1 MALFSRK
8 KDTTKEEVKTVATDT
23 RASDRSKVDGV
34 LNETAPAEVL
44 IRPHITEKAFSLSQ
58 QNVYTF
64 LVAPNA
70 NTYQV
75 SKAIS
80 TVYGFTPKKVNIV
93 RKQPRTKRSLLRNQA
108 SHQPGYKKA
117 YVYLNQGDTINFM

>member
-1 MALFSRK
+1 MALFGRK
-8 KDTTKEEVKTVATDT
+8 KDTSKEDTKAVATDT
-23 RASDRSKVDGV
+23 KPTSQTKSVGAIS
-34 LNETAPAEVL
+34 ETAPAEIL

-58 QNVYTF
+58 RSVYTF
-64 LVAPNA
+64 LVAPSANA
-70 NTYQV
+70 HQI

-80 TVYGFTPKKVNIV
+80 NVYGFTPRRVNIV

-117 YVYLNQGDTINFM
+117 YVYLNKGDTINFM